1 MEKLLNNIL
10 VPVVEGEET
19 AIAIREALRVGDQ
32 LKCNVHLLY
41 FDQGTTQGDTS
52 SFDRIKADMQ
62 EQYLSRMGTVPTLL
76 ITRQTGSPMKCILT
90 YYKRHSI
97 DLILLGRRKM
107 SLRQILHK
115 PWGLLHRTSLVNV
128 SLLLKKVNCPVL
140 TMNGGRAIF
149 GLKNIVLPVGDFLPM
164 RKLLFATYLAKI
176 SRSTIHL
183 IAAADKSDGSSA
195 GGRTGDHSATGSSDD
210 RFGNPSEDQFGNTS
224 EDPIGG
230 TTDESGEASQE
241 SLYKS
246 YRLLRENTDLP
257 IRCMTMPGRNL
268 ADIAWNYAKR
278 IKADLIL
285 VGPGKE
291 SLLSGFL
298 HGLRSPYLRDG
309 FSRSLLTVSR
319 IPVMSVR

>member
-41 FDQGTTQGDTS
+41 FDQGTELADTT

-62 EQYLSRMGTVPTLL
+62 EQYLSRMGATPTLL
-76 ITRQTGSPMKCILT
+76 ITRQTGSPMKRILT

-107 SLRQILHK
+107 SLSQILRK

-183 IAAADKSDGSSA
+183 IAADKSDGIPGS
-195 GGRTGDHSATGSSDD
+195 GRTGDHSAAGY
-210 RFGNPSEDQFGNTS
+210 F
-224 EDPIGG
+224 EDPFVNSSESQSDNASEGPVGG
-230 TTDESGEASQE
+230 NIDESGEASKE

-257 IRCMTMPGRNL
+257 IRCLTIPGRNL

-298 HGLRSPYLRDG
+298 HGLRSPYLRAG
-309 FSRSLLTVSR
+309 FSRSLLNVSR

>member
-10 VPVVEGEET
+10 VPIVEGEEIG
-19 AIAIREALRVGDQ
+19 IAIREAVRVGDE
-32 LKCNVHLLY
+32 LRCNVHFLY
-41 FDQGTTQGDTS
+41 FDQGAAPADTT
-52 SFDRIKADMQ
+52 SFERIRSNIQ
-62 EQYLSRMGTVPTLL
+62 EQYLSRMGTAPTLQ
-76 ITRQTGSPMKCILT
+76 ISRQTGSPLKRIIT

-107 SLRQILHK
+107 SLGEILRK
-115 PWGLLHRTSLVNV
+115 PWGLLQRTGMVNV
-128 SLLLKKVNCPVL
+128 NLLMKKVNCPIL

-183 IAAADKSDGSSA
+183 IAAADNGEDTPAGDRSSGDSTGRRGNSSDSAA
-195 GGRTGDHSATGSSDD
+195 GGRI
-210 RFGNPSEDQFGNTS
+210 E
-224 EDPIGG
+224 
-230 TTDESGEASQE
+230 ESGEVIKE
-241 SLYKS
+241 SLYKC

-257 IRCMTMPGRNL
+257 IRCMTIPGKNL

-298 HGLRSPYLRDG
+298 HGLRSPYLGEG
-309 FSRSLLTVSR
+309 FSRSLFNVSR